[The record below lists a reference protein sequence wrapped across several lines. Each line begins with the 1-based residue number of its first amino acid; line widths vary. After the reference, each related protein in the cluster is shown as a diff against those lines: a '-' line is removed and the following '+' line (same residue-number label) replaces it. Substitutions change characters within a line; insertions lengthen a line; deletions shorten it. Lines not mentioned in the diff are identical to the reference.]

1 MARKGIAAAVKV
13 VRCCCRMW
21 GRSCVARIVILLL
34 AALSAVTARAQA
46 PFVTDDT
53 GVAEYHRFHFE
64 FNNEYDF
71 LQDSARPNLRQDTA
85 NFKFSYGI
93 WHNVEI
99 GFDNQLLGV
108 FNAPDAFLPRTAV
121 GYGDLD
127 LSAKWAFLK
136 EGRRR
141 PGLAASLNIEVP
153 TGDAKRQLGSG
164 VADYYLNGIA
174 QKSFSD
180 KTTGHLN
187 GGIYFAGNTLTGAEG
202 IRVANGVV
210 FTGGASVVH
219 QFTPKL
225 DLGAE
230 IYGAVTQ
237 NLDLGRGQLQT
248 QIGGNYAFR
257 KNMSLDFGIV
267 AGFYQS
273 SPRVGPIV
281 GFSIDF

>member
-1 MARKGIAAAVKV
+1 MRLTSCGARTGL
-13 VRCCCRMW
+13 
-21 GRSCVARIVILLL
+21 LLL
-34 AALSAVTARAQA
+34 AMFAAATARAQA

-64 FNNEYDF
+64 FNNEYDV
-71 LQDSARPNLRQDTA
+71 LQDAAFPNLRQDTA

-93 WHNVEI
+93 WHNVEV

-108 FNAPDAFLPRTAV
+108 FNATSAFLPKTAV

-127 LSAKWAFLK
+127 LSAKWKFLA

-141 PGLAASLNIEVP
+141 PALAASLNIELP

-164 VADYYLNGIA
+164 VADYYINGIA

-180 KTTGHLN
+180 KTVGHLN

-202 IRVANGVV
+202 IRVTNGVV
-210 FTGGASVVH
+210 FTGGASFVR

-237 NLDLGRGQLQT
+237 NFDLGRGQLQT
-248 QIGGNYAFR
+248 QVGGNYAMR
-257 KNMSLDFGIV
+257 KNMTIDFGLV